1 MISIGCQNSPILV
14 DTVTNKPVIIKRHFI
29 SVRFNDYT
37 PGTERSPSERMTC
50 DFLTVYIM
58 NICLTLNI

>member
-14 DTVTNKPVIIKRHFI
+14 DTVANKPVIIKRHFI

-37 PGTERSPSERMTC
+37 AGTERMTC
-50 DFLTVYIM
+50 NFLTGYIR